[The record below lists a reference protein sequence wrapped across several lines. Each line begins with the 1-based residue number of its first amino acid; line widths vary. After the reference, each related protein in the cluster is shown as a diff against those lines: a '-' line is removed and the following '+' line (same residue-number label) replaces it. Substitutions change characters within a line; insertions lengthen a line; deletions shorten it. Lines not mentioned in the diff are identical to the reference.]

1 MALNITQTYAKIGIE
16 TTPSMLELRTQR
28 AQLQIKQK
36 HAKLSIDTE
45 PPRLEIDQYEAFA
58 SAGYK
63 NNFDF
68 IKSEI
73 ERVKQEHLAYIGK
86 IVDDG
91 NTLAAIENG
100 GNPIAEIAERDSY
113 TTHEFNID
121 FIPKARPEINLIE
134 GEVNIELEN
143 GDNEGINNG
152 VEVNYIPGQMN
163 INYTPA
169 QVKIFLSQYASIKFE
184 YIKESKIN
192 EYI

>member
-16 TTPSMLELRTQR
+16 TTPSMLEIRAQR

-36 HAKLSIDTE
+36 HAKLNIETE
-45 PPRLEIDQYEAFA
+45 PPRIEIDQYEAFA
-58 SAGYK
+58 SAGFK

-68 IKSEI
+68 ITSEI
-73 ERVKQEHLAYIGK
+73 DRVKQEYLENVGK

-100 GNPIAEIAERDSY
+100 GNPIAEIAQRDFY

-121 FIPKARPEINLIE
+121 FIPKARPDIRLIE
-134 GEVNIELEN
+134 GEVNIEVEN
-143 GDNEGINNG
+143 GDYEGINNG
-152 VEVNYIPGQMN
+152 VEVNYIPAQVS

-169 QVKIFLSQYASIKFE
+169 QVKIFLSQYASIKFD
-184 YIKESKIN
+184 YIKENKVN
-192 EYI
+192 TYI

>member
-1 MALNITQTYAKIGIE
+1 MALNITQTFAKIGIE
-16 TTPSMLELRTQR
+16 TTPSSLELRTQR
-28 AQLQIKQK
+28 AQLEIRQK
-36 HAKLSIDTE
+36 HAKVIIETE

-58 SAGYK
+58 SAGFK
-63 NNFDF
+63 NNSDLLT
-68 IKSEI
+68 SEI
-73 ERVKQEHLAYIGK
+73 ERVKQEHLETIGK

-100 GNPIAEIAERDSY
+100 GNPIAEIAVRDSY

-121 FIPKARPEINLIE
+121 FIPKAMPKFNLIE
-134 GEVNIELEN
+134 GEVNIEVEN

-152 VEVNYIPGQMN
+152 VEVNYIPAQMS

-184 YIKESKIN
+184 YIEENKIDT
-192 EYI
+192 YI

>member
-28 AQLQIKQK
+28 AQLQVKQK

-58 SAGYK
+58 SAGFK

-73 ERVKQEHLAYIGK
+73 ERVKQEHLANIEK

-100 GNPIAEIAERDSY
+100 GNPIAEIAQRDSY

-134 GEVNIELEN
+134 GNLNIEFEN

-152 VEVNYIPGQMN
+152 VEVNFIPAQVN
-163 INYTPA
+163 LNYTPA

-184 YIKESKIN
+184 YIKENKVN
-192 EYI
+192 TYI